1 MLANGMRLNGS
12 KRLDRMVHSVHPI
25 RRSAMS
31 KNKSSSQS
39 PESPLPPANDL
50 KVTLSVQK
58 PYRSQ
63 KVMMQV
69 APTNPPFVAAD
80 GKYVLF
86 EDMDSSQGT
95 VPGIQT
101 YPGDE
106 GQLVQDISANE
117 QGPWTCQGIVI
128 SGGDFIQF
136 AAETNNSGD
145 PNDPKPIHS
154 KATGQVY
161 GTGLPIDVIATQLP
175 PTAILKSSSGDTKPT
190 PGGTNQVQLEYAI
203 TDASGNA
210 PDASAVFSGFFTP
223 NGGDFANFDFW
234 QGNDIA
240 SATKVTAFGTD
251 PSNPTMAIDSTPAS
265 NQKMLFWVV
274 PKSGV
279 KSGVIDLG
287 MLLGDQ
293 DLEVGEFVI
302 IDPTQAPS
310 QALPSLKLDG
320 ESGGTFQLDSTVSS
334 LRVYVNKPQFSGAL
348 KLGDRVIGLRIN
360 GQDPSAWIPKRFNPN
375 SAYNNTAFLVPTVD
389 PRLKIGP
396 GDSNTAIENK
406 FQYIAYRPGDASWG
420 TKAGPVYSVWLYGQ
434 TSGNHPH
441 NPPTPNYA
449 APICPQYTPGTLLT
463 ADDIIDQF
471 VFEVHWSDKGS
482 NWQPA
487 AKQGDKI
494 TLYFW
499 MNGWD
504 ANGKTFYPFS
514 TIPLAWFYNYGPET
528 GDAGAPNS
536 MLEVQYSVL
545 PAGMAPGNE
554 RYSDKFSCYFV
565 TNELGT

>member
-1 MLANGMRLNGS
+1 
-12 KRLDRMVHSVHPI
+12 
-25 RRSAMS
+25 MS
-31 KNKSSSQS
+31 KNKSSDTKVGS
-39 PESPLPPANDL
+39 PNPGPPPGNDL
-50 KVTLSVQK
+50 QLSLDVAK
-58 PYRSQ
+58 PYLSQ
-63 KVMMQV
+63 KVVMTV
-69 APTNPPFVAAD
+69 APTTPPYTAAD
-80 GKYVLF
+80 GKYLLIQDF
-86 EDMDSSQGT
+86 DSTGGT
-95 VPGIQT
+95 ITGIQT
-101 YPGDE
+101 YPGE
-106 GQLVQDISANE
+106 ESKLVQDISANE
-117 QGPWTCQGIVI
+117 QGPWTLPGIVI
-128 SGGDFIQF
+128 AGGDYVRF

-145 PNDPKPIHS
+145 PKDPEPIHKS
-154 KATGQVY
+154 ALGTSY
-161 GTGLPIDVIATQLP
+161 GTGVPIDVSALQVP

-203 TDASGNA
+203 ADASGNA
-210 PDASAVFSGFFTP
+210 PNATAVFSGFLTP

-279 KSGVIDLG
+279 KSGVINLS
-287 MLLGDQ
+287 MLLGGSNYQ
-293 DLEVGEFVI
+293 VGEFVI
-302 IDPTQAPS
+302 IDPSQSTS
-310 QALPSLKLDG
+310 QALPSLELDG

-334 LRVYVNKPQFSGAL
+334 LRVYVKKPQFSGAL
-348 KLGDRVIGLRIN
+348 KLGDTVIGLRIN
-360 GQDPSAWIPKRFNPN
+360 DQDPSAWIPKRFNPN
-375 SAYNNTAFLVPTVD
+375 SIYNNTAFSVPTSD
-389 PRLKIGP
+389 PRLKIGT
-396 GDSNTAIENK
+396 GDSNTALENK

-420 TKAGPVYSVWLYGQ
+420 TKASPVYSVWLYGQ

-441 NPPTPNYA
+441 NPPTTGYA

-471 VFEVHWSDKGS
+471 VFEVHWSDKES
-482 NWQPA
+482 NWAPP

-504 ANGKTFYPFS
+504 ANGKTHIDSQSLSHTLSNSEVTGKTFYPFS

-545 PAGMAPGNE
+545 PAGMPPGSE